1 MRLVQKIHNKLIQVI
16 GEYFGQIFVIG
27 VLNGTADIV
36 HHTEIKVNSL
46 FFFLIRQK
54 RIEKRVEIIFMVN
67 LFGQVVGNIV
77 IKNVIPNRLAGAFDH
92 TA

>member
-77 IKNVIPNRLAGAFDH
+77 VKNVIPNRLAGAFDH